1 MSSLTRWDPIRD
13 MTSLRDAMDQLME
26 RAVLRPGF
34 IGGLG
39 GVAGSPFG
47 LMNVFESGNRYI
59 CQVLLPGVVSND
71 IDLTVRQNTLTLKAK
86 LSDQTLEETQKGAT
100 YLLREFGA
108 GEFTRSIS
116 FPKDVDGE
124 AVQAQ
129 LEQGVL
135 TIAIPIAE
143 HAQPRRIQVT
153 QAGANAQQRLD
164 ASAPSQIVD
173 ERSEQ
178 SVESH

>member
-26 RAVLRPGF
+26 RAVLRPGY
-34 IGGLG
+34 ISGLG
-39 GVAGSPFG
+39 GVIGSSFG

-59 CQVLLPGVVSND
+59 CQVLLPGVASNG
-71 IDLTVRQNTLTLKAK
+71 IDLTVRQNTLSIKAK
-86 LSDQTLEETQKGAT
+86 LSELTAEETRKDAT

-108 GEFTRSIS
+108 GEFTRSVS
-116 FPKDVDGE
+116 FPKDVDGD

-135 TIAIPIAE
+135 TIAIPLAQ
-143 HAQPRRIQVT
+143 HAQPRRIQIT
-153 QAGANAQQRLD
+153 QVG
-164 ASAPSQIVD
+164 ASAQPQLDTSTPSQVVD
-173 ERSEQ
+173 EQ
-178 SVESH
+178 AVGSH

>member
-26 RAVLRPGF
+26 RAVLRPGYV
-34 IGGLG
+34 GGLG
-39 GVAGSPFG
+39 SVIGSSFG

-59 CQVLLPGVVSND
+59 CQALLPGVASDD
-71 IDLTVRQNTLTLKAK
+71 IDLTVRQNTLSIKAK
-86 LSDQTLEETQKGAT
+86 LPELTSEETQKSAT

-108 GEFTRSIS
+108 GEFTRSVS
-116 FPKDVDGE
+116 FPKDVDGD

-135 TIAIPIAE
+135 TIAIPLAQ
-143 HAQPRRIQVT
+143 HAQPRRIQIT
-153 QAGANAQQRLD
+153 QSGGNAQPQLD
-164 ASAPSQIVD
+164 TSSSSQVVD
-173 ERSEQ
+173 EQAVS
-178 SVESH
+178 SH